1 MPSKRPRK
9 KGHDES
15 NQGYNKGE
23 EPSPEG
29 NFDTDPVQ
37 IHRDYIE
44 RRLGGGAPATPEAY
58 ARAIEQG
65 HKLPGAVRVPPT
77 EVTGEPLTLN
87 TETGSAN
94 PTLVTVPAVG
104 VSQLIAPPVVEL
116 NI

>member
-1 MPSKRPRK
+1 MEELMPSKRPRK

-23 EPSPEG
+23 EPPPEG

-77 EVTGEPLTLN
+77 EVTGEQSAPAP
-87 TETGSAN
+87 TGEQNEGPHEGAES
-94 PTLVTVPAVG
+94 
-104 VSQLIAPPVVEL
+104 
-116 NI
+116 